1 MKKFLKVFLSVWVAI
16 IVLFSTACTHAPST
30 VEQEK
35 AKMQNSGYFVSSQVY
50 EEENSLGYT
59 AILSCAKVSSQ
70 LTASMTAILFTNK
83 TKATEYVKSMKKM
96 EQELGRVAEDRE
108 VVGRWVLEGNKE
120 AWEDFKK

>member
-1 MKKFLKVFLSVWVAI
+1 MKKFLKIFLSVWVAI

-30 VEQEK
+30 LEQAK

-59 AILSCAKVSSQ
+59 AILSCNKVSSQ

-83 TKATEYVKSMKKM
+83 TKAKVNA
-96 EQELGRVAEDRE
+96 R
-108 VVGRWVLEGNKE
+108 
-120 AWEDFKK
+120 